1 MNANI
6 LQIISTF
13 TLESIQLNQ
22 ISLYEHLRFWSNDLF
37 PSILIMK
44 FHMQNIKSY
53 MFYYCTKDLITSSMY
68 FKELLCDFHIILL
81 VDVMA

>member
-22 ISLYEHLRFWSNDLF
+22 IALYEHLRFESNDLF
-37 PSILIMK
+37 PLILM
-44 FHMQNIKSY
+44 
-53 MFYYCTKDLITSSMY
+53 D
-68 FKELLCDFHIILL
+68 DILYAKYK
-81 VDVMA
+81 VVYVYR